1 MSNEKEIENE
11 IQAEKI
17 ICGNSYVDHYSLVQQ
32 GEFLLKVIEGPVSKE
47 VSSLAENKL
56 SEILNKF

>member
-11 IQAEKI
+11 IQAEQI